1 MKIHYPQSRSS
12 RARPMLQTVP
22 LYTPL
27 IHPNVK
33 RGNKVIVIVPS
44 LLFPFI
50 IIIEPYYYETIVSRA
65 AGKPVYIPLRPIIY
79 NPL

>member
-27 IHPNVK
+27 IRSNVK
-33 RGNKVIVIVPS
+33 RGNKVI
-44 LLFPFI
+44 I
-50 IIIEPYYYETIVSRA
+50 IMEPYYYETIVSRA
-65 AGKPVYIPLRPIIY
+65 AGKPVYIPLRAIIY
-79 NPL
+79 NP